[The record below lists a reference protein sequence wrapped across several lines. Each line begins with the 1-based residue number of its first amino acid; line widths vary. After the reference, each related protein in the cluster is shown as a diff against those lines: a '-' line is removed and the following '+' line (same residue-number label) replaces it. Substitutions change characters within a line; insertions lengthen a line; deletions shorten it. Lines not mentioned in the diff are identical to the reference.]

1 MLVLG
6 VLLSVL
12 IGVSLGLLG
21 GGGSILTVPTIHYV
35 FGVETHAAIASSL
48 AVVGITSVA
57 ALVPHARAR
66 RVQWRTGLIFGV
78 ASMAGAY
85 SAGRVAKHLP
95 AAALL
100 VAFGA
105 MMLVTAIAMLRKR
118 APASGGVARG
128 GKRAPLPLIIVEG
141 LVVGAV
147 TGLVGAGGGFLVVPA
162 LVLLGGLGMAEAVG
176 TSLLVIA
183 MKSFAAFAGSAGDVV
198 LDGGLIGAIA
208 AAAIVGSVIGGALAG
223 RISGDRLQR
232 VFGWFIVVMAV
243 FVLGQELPGL
253 FGHQVDLATDWPWV
267 LGPVLATI
275 LLAVTATLRGER
287 ARRRLGAASTISLL
301 AIVGLG
307 ACASPAQR
315 EEAPSTMV
323 DSAEAHRVVAAGG
336 LLLDVRTEAEFGE
349 GHIDGAVNIPVE
361 ALAARLAEVPGD
373 RTVVVYCRSG
383 RRSAHAAGI
392 LRAAAIR
399 VRDLGPMSAW

>member
-1 MLVLG
+1 MFVIG
-6 VLLSVL
+6 MLLSVL

-35 FGVETHAAIASSL
+35 FGVEAHAAIAASL
-48 AVVGITSVA
+48 AVVGITSLA
-57 ALVPHARAR
+57 ALVPHARAG
-66 RVQWRTGLIFGV
+66 RVQWRTGLTFGV

-85 SAGRVAKHLP
+85 SAGRIAKYLP

-118 APASGGVARG
+118 PTGNGAAAS
-128 GKRAPLPLIIVEG
+128 GKRAALPLIVIEG

-183 MKSFAAFAGSAGDVV
+183 MKSFAAFAGSAGDVTI
-198 LDGGLIGAIA
+198 DGQLIATVA
-208 AAAIVGSVIGGALAG
+208 AAAIIGSVIGGALAG
-223 RISGDRLQR
+223 RIAGDRLQR
-232 VFGWFIVVMAV
+232 LFGWFIVVMAV

-253 FGHQVDLATDWPWV
+253 FGHRVDLSADWPWV
-267 LGPVLATI
+267 LGPVAATI
-275 LLAVTATLRGER
+275 ILAVVVGVRGGRLRRE
-287 ARRRLGAASTISLL
+287 LGVASTISLL
-301 AIVGLG
+301 SIAGLG
-307 ACASPAQR
+307 GCASQSQR
-315 EEAPSTMV
+315 EEAPTIIV
-323 DSAEAHRVVAAGG
+323 DSAEAHRIVAAGG
-336 LLLDVRTEAEFGE
+336 LLLDVRTEAEFADGHVE
-349 GHIDGAVNIPVE
+349 GAMNIPVE
-361 ALAARLAEVPGD
+361 VLESRLDEVPRG

-383 RRSAHAAGI
+383 RRSANAAAILGAAGI
-392 LRAAAIR
+392 P